1 MKPYVAK
8 TPAAGQDSRASQEL
22 SIAITLKSPEGMA
35 PTKLLARASSE
46 SISALKPHPLSL
58 DHAIAVLRK
67 KGFIVSGRGS
77 MTLSV
82 RGSKTL
88 YEKVFGTQL
97 TEVQL
102 PRQMAY
108 SSHAVFYPAEGAQWS
123 PDPEVADVIDDAYI
137 QWPHIYMAK
146 TGAAAKRAQAA
157 KPPSKAVGKRV
168 AATSSAKKARPPTTG
183 VSASPPKVTGY
194 YNLDVLKDVPRLL
207 GVSKIHQAGNK
218 GQGVRVVMIDTGFAH
233 SHPFFVRNGFTSSVV
248 LAPKASSRT
257 TDPQSHGT
265 GESANIFAIAP
276 QATFIGVKLVD
287 DANPN
292 GGSTILEGFQE
303 ALHHMPHVISI
314 SMGYDLRDQATGQQ
328 LTQLPNG
335 LKALEAEIQAA
346 IASGI
351 VVVFSAGNGHYSFP
365 GSMPEVVS
373 AGGVF
378 VDARGAMQASDY
390 ASAFASAVYSGRS
403 VPDFCGLVGL
413 LPHADYIMLP
423 VPPGA
428 DIDRS
433 NALHDLTKPN
443 DGWAVF
449 SGTSAAAPQLAA
461 VCALLLQKHPG
472 LSPANIK
479 AILKRTSV
487 DVVAGHANPASDALN
502 RGLSAGPGPD
512 GATGSGLVN
521 AYPAWLQ
528 A

>member
-233 SHPFFVRNGFTSSVV
+233 SPVLRSQWLYLVRGPGAQGQQSNHRSSEPRDRRVC
-248 LAPKASSRT
+248 
-257 TDPQSHGT
+257 
-265 GESANIFAIAP
+265 E
-276 QATFIGVKLVD
+276 
-287 DANPN
+287 
-292 GGSTILEGFQE
+292 
-303 ALHHMPHVISI
+303 
-314 SMGYDLRDQATGQQ
+314 YLRDRAASNLHRREARGRRQPEWRIDDPG
-328 LTQLPNG
+328 G
-335 LKALEAEIQAA
+335 L
-346 IASGI
+346 
-351 VVVFSAGNGHYSFP
+351 P
-365 GSMPEVVS
+365 GSAP
-373 AGGVF
+373 
-378 VDARGAMQASDY
+378 
-390 ASAFASAVYSGRS
+390 
-403 VPDFCGLVGL
+403 
-413 LPHADYIMLP
+413 PHAACDF
-423 VPPGA
+423 
-428 DIDRS
+428 
-433 NALHDLTKPN
+433 H
-443 DGWAVF
+443 
-449 SGTSAAAPQLAA
+449 Q
-461 VCALLLQKHPG
+461 HG
-472 LSPANIK
+472 L
-479 AILKRTSV
+479 
-487 DVVAGHANPASDALN
+487 
-502 RGLSAGPGPD
+502 
-512 GATGSGLVN
+512 
-521 AYPAWLQ
+521 
-528 A
+528 